1 MPLDEDDEHDELA
14 VPTPLLLLLP
24 PLLPEPNPL
33 DNCDV
38 EPLLLPW
45 AAGRVG
51 TAPVLFSPIKYTQA
65 HSRCNEEIVKK
76 KNKCCKNKSNKK
88 SKKTS
93 LDSFPNG
100 WRRCG
105 GREEEN
111 L

>member
-51 TAPVLFSPIKYTQA
+51 TAPVLFSPIKIHASTHPVQ
-65 HSRCNEEIVKK
+65 RRNCLE
-76 KNKCCKNKSNKK
+76 
-88 SKKTS
+88 KKT
-93 LDSFPNG
+93 L
-100 WRRCG
+100 
-105 GREEEN
+105 
-111 L
+111 